1 MPFCPE
7 CGATTTTG
15 DPFCGEC
22 GELQETPAFS
32 KVSSHVAGS
41 RPVGTSMTGPSNTP
55 PGIQLTP
62 GTLLADRY
70 KILRRI
76 GGGGMGSVYLAE
88 DQNLANRLVAV
99 KEMVEMF
106 ADESARGKAI
116 EDFKRESELLAR
128 LDHPA
133 IPTIYQYFLDASR
146 GRYYLV
152 MKYIEGGDLAR
163 RQEEIGGK
171 VDEPTVTQWGLS
183 LIHISEPTRLLSIS
197 YAVSCW

>member
-1 MPFCPE
+1 
-7 CGATTTTG
+7 
-15 DPFCGEC
+15 
-22 GELQETPAFS
+22 
-32 KVSSHVAGS
+32 
-41 RPVGTSMTGPSNTP
+41 MTGSSNAP
-55 PGIQLTP
+55 PGIQLAP
-62 GTLLADRY
+62 GTLLAERY

-116 EDFKRESELLAR
+116 DDFKRESNLLAS

-163 RQEEIGGK
+163 RQEDLGGK
-171 VDEPTVTQWGLS
+171 VAEGVRTTGAALGLARRHGVEMPITEQMDLILHEGKAPLEAMRELMSRPGRDE
-183 LIHISEPTRLLSIS
+183 
-197 YAVSCW
+197 

>member
-7 CGATTTTG
+7 CGAPTTTG

-22 GELQETPAFS
+22 GALQENSAQG
-32 KVSSHVAGS
+32 VSSPVAGH
-41 RPVGTSMTGPSNTP
+41 RPAGTSMTGSTNTP
-55 PGIQLTP
+55 TGIQLAL

-99 KEMVEMF
+99 KELVEMF
-106 ADESARGKAI
+106 ADEAARGKAI
-116 EDFKRESELLAR
+116 EDFKREADLLAE

-133 IPTIYQYFLDASR
+133 IPTIYQHFLDVAR

-163 RQEEIGGK
+163 PAGG
-171 VDEPTVTQWGLS
+171 
-183 LIHISEPTRLLSIS
+183 TRRESR
-197 YAVSCW
+197 